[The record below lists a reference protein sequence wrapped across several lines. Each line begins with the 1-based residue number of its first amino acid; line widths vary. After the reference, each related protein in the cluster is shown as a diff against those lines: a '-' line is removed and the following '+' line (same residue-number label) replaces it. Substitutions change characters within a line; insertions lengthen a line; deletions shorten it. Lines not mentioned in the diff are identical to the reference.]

1 MAPRNQVM
9 SNRRERST
17 RPYELAVP
25 HGVEFLARHQ
35 ARSWRQRL
43 LNQSLAVA
51 DLPQQQK
58 AAVAQRRDCGK
69 RCACQPIPVGSPRA
83 RFEPELSCPAQ
94 HLGNADRRRA
104 KTMADLLGI
113 CADAVKAQQHH
124 QGS

>member
-1 MAPRNQVM
+1 VPSPTVPSSRKPPSLSAAIAGSGVLA
-9 SNRRERST
+9 SRSQ
-17 RPYELAVP
+17 L
-25 HGVEFLARHQ
+25 
-35 ARSWRQRL
+35 
-43 LNQSLAVA
+43 VA
-51 DLPQQQK
+51 
-58 AAVAQRRDCGK
+58 
-69 RCACQPIPVGSPRA
+69 RA